1 MNLIKLLLRIVFIIK
16 DLLWQRIFDILC
28 INMILLLMTDTSLLT
43 VLLIKSMHMTM
54 TVLIVMIHVLQ
65 MLLESYVMIEIL
77 IIIQKTNCS

>member
-43 VLLIKSMHMTM
+43 IVNADQRLLIIPAIALLDTLCFSRHLVLFID
-54 TVLIVMIHVLQ
+54 TVYIGI
-65 MLLESYVMIEIL
+65 
-77 IIIQKTNCS
+77 